1 MSPSAASTSKRKKF
15 AEESGLDHLLSLS
28 HSITDAQSQ
37 LHQHR
42 IDSKKDKLQAL
53 KLKKQDEKERR
64 TQKASTNKDGGVVQ
78 KVKSKAE
85 IKAGLK
91 VQAREKARA
100 RKERR
105 KLQGG
110 KDAAEQKVKGEGE
123 KNKKKRV
130 SFAIA

>member
-15 AEESGLDHLLSLS
+15 AEESGLSHLLSLS

-42 IDSKKDKLQAL
+42 IDSKKNQLQAI
-53 KLKKQDEKERR
+53 KLKKQDEKDRR
-64 TQKASTNKDGGVVQ
+64 SQKASTQDVVGK

-91 VQAREKARA
+91 VQAREKARL

-110 KDAAEQKVKGEGE
+110 KEAAEQKVKDEGG
-123 KNKKKRV
+123 KKKRV